1 MTKDEE
7 RLRAGRPRPAG
18 GFELWTWYFMRVS
31 GLALVLLA
39 LGHLAI
45 MHLINS
51 VDNIDFQFVAQ
62 RFATPFWRSYD
73 LLMLILALLH
83 GCNGL
88 RTVLED
94 YCHRPVLRVAC
105 IGTLYVACFV
115 FLVIGSLVI
124 VTFQP
129 SAFVK

>member
-1 MTKDEE
+1 M
-7 RLRAGRPRPAG
+7 L
-18 GFELWTWYFMRVS
+18 L
-31 GLALVLLA
+31 LLA

-51 VDNIDFQFVAQ
+51 VDNVDFQFVAQ
-62 RFATPFWRSYD
+62 RYATPFWRSYD

-94 YCHRPVLRVAC
+94 YCQRPLLRVVC
-105 IGTLYVACFV
+105 LSTLYVACFF
-115 FLVIGSLVI
+115 FLVVGSLVI
-124 VTFQP
+124 LTFQP
-129 SAFVK
+129 SAFIK

>member
-1 MTKDEE
+1 MALDE
-7 RLRAGRPRPAG
+7 RLHAGRPKPAG

-51 VDNIDFQFVAQ
+51 VDNVDFQFVAQ
-62 RFATPFWRSYD
+62 RYATPFWRIYD
-73 LLMLILALLH
+73 LLMLVLALLH

-88 RTVLED
+88 RTVLQD
-94 YCHRPVLRVAC
+94 YCQRPVLRVVC
-105 IGTLYVACFV
+105 ISSLYVVCVV
-115 FLVIGSLVI
+115 FLLIRSLVI
-124 VTFQP
+124 LTFQP
-129 SAFVK
+129 